1 MLFVE
6 NIYLYVHLH
15 QCVVWSLHAKA
26 KIVISRCS
34 SSALASPISNSMV
47 LRVKPRPEPRP
58 DAYGHPRMTRLKL
71 ISLERSRPMFRIW
84 YSGCDFSGDQVLIKG
99 WLHFFG
105 GGVQGFE
112 VECFGG

>member
-1 MLFVE
+1 
-6 NIYLYVHLH
+6 
-15 QCVVWSLHAKA
+15 
-26 KIVISRCS
+26 
-34 SSALASPISNSMV
+34 
-47 LRVKPRPEPRP
+47 
-58 DAYGHPRMTRLKL
+58 
-71 ISLERSRPMFRIW
+71 MFRIW